1 MKTATAIPKLQY
13 RRRRPEKSAINEAGL
28 VPKFQPV
35 VRDPDCKLRD
45 RYNLLAAETGVMKEK
60 LAAKIFEIGLS
71 HLEEAKD
78 HFI

>member
-1 MKTATAIPKLQY
+1 MKTATAILKRQY
-13 RRRRPEKSAINEAGL
+13 RRRRPENPAIDEAEL

-35 VRDPDCKLRD
+35 VRDPDRKLRD
-45 RYNLLAAETGVMKEK
+45 RYNLLANETGVMKEK

-78 HFI
+78 QFI